1 MTTKSRRVSKLKRA
15 SVTIG
20 GASTT
25 TSGLIPNPERFV
37 PLNFATART
46 TTTKK
51 ISRPSSVRVKPCVF
65 PVGSCFLKTKRP
77 LQLVPSTW
85 SLATLRTTGAPQ
97 QGTTV
102 NSASTSWSLPFDL
115 AALICGSAWTTCRVL
130 RLTRRPSH
138 RASAWPLTALAPPST
153 ASP

>member
-15 SVTIG
+15 SVTTG
-20 GASTT
+20 GALTT
-25 TSGLIPNPERFV
+25 TSGLIPNPEKFV
-37 PLNFATART
+37 PSNFATART

-77 LQLVPSTW
+77 LQLVPLTW
-85 SLATLRTTGAPQ
+85 SLATSRTTGARR

-115 AALICGSAWTTCRVL
+115 VALICGSAWTTCRVS
-130 RLTRRPSH
+130 RLMRRPSH
-138 RASAWPLTALAPPST
+138 HASAWLLTAPALPLTA
-153 ASP
+153 SP